1 MAKVVCVGG
10 ACVDRKY
17 QVLSQAQAGTSNPSR
32 ARRSFGGVARNV
44 AENLARLGIDAT
56 LLSAV
61 GNDENGIALLHHAA
75 RAGIDTSLVVR
86 DSNHVT
92 PEYCAIVSPDGDL
105 VMGVADMHAIEALGV
120 AEIAPHWARIAG
132 SDWLFL
138 DCNMPGEV
146 LAWAIRQAHGSPVK
160 LAIDAVSEPKVCRL
174 PDDLHGVDL
183 LVLNEREAAVYLYED
198 VEVFQRRTPLERANA
213 LRERGARAVI
223 LTRGAL
229 GLVAGGERSGELPAL
244 QTQCVDATGAGDA
257 LVAAAIY
264 RLIEGDDVFE
274 AARIG
279 SLCAGLTVESPA
291 SVRPDLSRALLQRES
306 HRLDACKVS

>member
-44 AENLARLGIDAT
+44 AENLARLGVDAM

-61 GNDENGIALLHHAA
+61 GNDENGIALLQHAE

-92 PEYCAIVSPDGDL
+92 PEYCAVVAPDGNL
-105 VMGVADMHAIEALGV
+105 VIGVADMHAIEALG
-120 AEIAPHWARIAG
+120 AGELALHWPRIAQ
-132 SDWLFL
+132 SDWLFV
-138 DCNMPGEV
+138 DCNMPGDV
-146 LAWAIRQAHGSPVK
+146 LSWCIRQTRESSVK

-174 PDDLHGVDL
+174 PDDLRGVDL
-183 LVLNEREAAVYLYED
+183 LVLNEREAAVYLHED
-198 VEVFQRRTPLERANA
+198 VDVFERRTPLERAHA
-213 LRERGARAVI
+213 VLERGARSVI

-229 GLVAGGERSGELPAL
+229 GLVVGAERSGELRAL
-244 QTQCVDATGAGDA
+244 EAQCVDVTGAGDA
-257 LVAAAIY
+257 LVGGVLY
-264 RLIEGDDVFE
+264 RLTEGDDLLE

-279 SLCAGLTVESPA
+279 SLCAGLTVESAA
-291 SVRPDLSRALLQRES
+291 SVRPDLSRSLLQHERR
-306 HRLDACKVS
+306 RLDACSAF